1 MRATIHARTEHLRR
15 LRIPEHAAIGGSH
28 DATVFDHFERV
39 NRRRGDNRAI
49 GVERTLQRVDGMR
62 DELRGD
68 ERTGAIVQH
77 HVLIFFRRVF
87 QARKRAFLA
96 RGTRR
101 SHRDRR
107 HKRIR
112 VNGATAIFGN
122 AFFGTHHH
130 DFAHIFNRIERR
142 NRPGEHGASRDLN
155 ELLAA
160 LVAEALAR
168 AARQNNGSR
177 FRALRHL
184 ARKMHRP
191 RARFAQIKTGRRIFG
206 DFNKRRRHKHRVNN
220 AELGRTSHG
229 SHILRC
235 AHGLPFHG
243 FNNKG
248 APTDAPRM
256 ASPRRQRL
264 MVR

>member
-15 LRIPEHAAIGGSH
+15 LRVPEHAAIGGSH

-49 GVERTLQRVDGMR
+49 GVERAFERVDGMR

-77 HVLIFFRRVF
+77 HVLIFLRRVF
-87 QARKRAFLA
+87 QARERAFLT

-122 AFFGTHHH
+122 ALFGAHHH

-142 NRPGEHGASRDLN
+142 NRPGEHGASGNLN

-160 LVAEALAR
+160 LVAETLAR

-191 RARFAQIKTGRRIFG
+191 RARFAQIETRRRVFG
-206 DFNKRRRHKHRVNN
+206 NFNKRRRHKHRVNN
-220 AELGRTSHG
+220 AELGCTSHG

-243 FNNKG
+243 LNNKG

-256 ASPRRQRL
+256 APPRRQRL